1 MRASEWSDRLSFS
14 SPSDADAARL
24 ALAKNFVFT
33 SRRSATRPI
42 REANYA
48 SRSADCAGY
57 LSPRLA
63 ISRHARANIIKA
75 DYEFKPPMSD
85 GTFKRPSSTVDTLD
99 SILWSELSDNNVHN
113 PSTSCLQSCVHTKD
127 SFYDHRQSH
136 FFFRLTVW
144 KGSLT
149 KEEARR
155 VNGRRA
161 KREQKSKLCLESNTK
176 RSHFDSIPLV
186 FRDLCI
192 FSQEVETQI
201 AKFSRKPH
209 RSRSCT

>member
-1 MRASEWSDRLSFS
+1 MIRRDKRKQIRDERRKINSLHWNGKLRLFYLDRVISYMRASEWSDRLSFS

-63 ISRHARANIIKA
+63 ISRRAHANIIKA

-99 SILWSELSDNNVHN
+99 SISWSELSDNNVHN

-144 KGSLT
+144 KGS
-149 KEEARR
+149 R
-155 VNGRRA
+155 
-161 KREQKSKLCLESNTK
+161 SKKKPDELMADE
-176 RSHFDSIPLV
+176 
-186 FRDLCI
+186 
-192 FSQEVETQI
+192 
-201 AKFSRKPH
+201 RKGN
-209 RSRSCT
+209 RNRNCA